1 MGSCEYEGR
10 RVVSTVERARFAALY
25 EEHFDGVFGFL
36 CRRVG
41 RVEGEDLTAQVFSA
55 ALRDRHAYDP
65 ERGSA
70 RVWLFGIAAHALRGH
85 RRREERQLRAFARS
99 GTDPLL
105 TESDEVEDRLDA
117 KRAARTL
124 AGALSALS
132 SGDRDVLLLAAWAGL
147 TSEEIGE
154 ALAIPAG
161 TARSRLNRARRKL
174 RTALHASGHAH
185 SPTIQEAL
193 DG

>member
-1 MGSCEYEGR
+1 
-10 RVVSTVERARFAALY
+10 
-25 EEHFDGVFGFL
+25 
-36 CRRVG
+36 
-41 RVEGEDLTAQVFSA
+41 
-55 ALRDRHAYDP
+55 
-65 ERGSA
+65 
-70 RVWLFGIAAHALRGH
+70 LFGIAAHALRGH
-85 RRREERQLRAFARS
+85 RRREERQLRALARS

-124 AGALSALS
+124 AGALAALS
-132 SGDRDVLLLAAWAGL
+132 SGDRDVLLLAARAGL